1 MVTINRIETADISN
15 NKYYNM
21 AESPRVLKVNRLKK
35 YQLNLMYII

>member
-21 AESPRVLKVNRLKK
+21 AESPRVLKVNRLK
-35 YQLNLMYII
+35 NISANFN